1 MATDSEPIIQLPIVP
16 QDEFA
21 VYGKV
26 HTYPPYTPTTRRVH
40 LQHPQVY
47 AFPQHA
53 DALEA
58 VYRETTIL
66 SASEP
71 GILHYCISRD
81 ADDPAIFHFFERYT
95 GREAFDAHNSQPII
109 QKLLNVDRYIKHVEA
124 VIAKPL

>member
-1 MATDSEPIIQLPIVP
+1 MATDFQLPVVP
-16 QDEFA
+16 EDEFA
-21 VYGKV
+21 VYGK
-26 HTYPPYTPTTRRVH
+26 
-40 LQHPQVY
+40 VY

-66 SASEP
+66 SASET

-95 GREAFDAHNSQPII
+95 GRDAFDAHNSQPII

-124 VIAKPL
+124 VIAKPV

>member
-1 MATDSEPIIQLPIVP
+1 MARYMAPI
-16 QDEFA
+16 
-21 VYGKV
+21 
-26 HTYPPYTPTTRRVH
+26 HTQRCPRI
-40 LQHPQVY
+40 QHPQVY
-47 AFPQHA
+47 AFPEHA

-58 VYRETTIL
+58 VYRETTIH

-95 GREAFDAHNSQPII
+95 GREAFDAHNSLPII
-109 QKLLNVDRYIKHVEA
+109 QKLLNVDKYIKSVEA